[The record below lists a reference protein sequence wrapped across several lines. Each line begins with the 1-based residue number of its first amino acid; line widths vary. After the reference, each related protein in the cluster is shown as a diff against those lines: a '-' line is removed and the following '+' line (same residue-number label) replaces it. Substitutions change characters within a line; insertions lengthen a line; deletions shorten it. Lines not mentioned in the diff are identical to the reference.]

1 MTAEPPP
8 HRAYAGLVSRL
19 AALVIDITVVCL
31 AVAAV
36 RLLPPLAWDQI
47 FQRPAP
53 TWLTGSCAAAA
64 ALLPWLYFTASWWLA
79 TQTVGDLVVGIRVL
93 RPDGGKLSLPHAAI
107 RAVVGLLLAP
117 LWMIGLLLVLFDG
130 RRRALH
136 DQLLRT
142 VVRYSVKAR
151 PATS

>member
-1 MTAEPPP
+1 MRAEPPP

-31 AVAAV
+31 AAAAV
-36 RLLPPLAWDQI
+36 RLLPPLAWEQI

-53 TWLTGSCAAAA
+53 TWLTASSAALA

-79 TQTVGDLVVGIRVL
+79 TQTVGDLVIGIRVL

-107 RAVVGLLLAP
+107 RAAVGLLLAP
-117 LWMIGLLLVLFDG
+117 LWMVGLVLVLFDG

-136 DQLLRT
+136 DQVLRT
-142 VVRYSVKAR
+142 VVRYAKAR
-151 PATS
+151 PGPS